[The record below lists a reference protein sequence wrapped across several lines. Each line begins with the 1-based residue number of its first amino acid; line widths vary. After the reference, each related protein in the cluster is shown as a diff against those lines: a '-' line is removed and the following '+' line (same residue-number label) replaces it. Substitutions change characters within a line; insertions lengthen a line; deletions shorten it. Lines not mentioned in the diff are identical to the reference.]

1 MTDFQS
7 IKNGDHHAFEK
18 IFREFYPPLCGYAY
32 NFLKEQEASEEV
44 VQEVFFKIWERR
56 NELDISVSVKNYLFR
71 AVRNSSLNQLK
82 HLKIKEEYG
91 KYNRSVI
98 RENEKIL
105 SDAVVEHELQEK
117 IITAIEN
124 MPDKQKRVF
133 ILSRYEGLKYKE
145 IAAQLGL
152 SIRTVE
158 VHISNALRYMREEL
172 SDYLMP

>member
-1 MTDFQS
+1 M
-7 IKNGDHHAFEK
+7 
-18 IFREFYPPLCGYAY
+18 
-32 NFLKEQEASEEV
+32 
-44 VQEVFFKIWERR
+44 
-56 NELDISVSVKNYLFR
+56 
-71 AVRNSSLNQLK
+71 
-82 HLKIKEEYG
+82 
-91 KYNRSVI
+91 I